1 MLLAFVNRFGR
12 VMKWMS
18 GVAGIAFVVGVF
30 MVREGQVASSMKAEN
45 REALI
50 LYGLFICLFYCMGI
64 MKNYTIALFRRSLN
78 SNPPDT
84 DAE

>member
-50 LYGLFICLFYCMGI
+50 LYGLLICTLSCVWLVIHGL
-64 MKNYTIALFRRSLN
+64 IALFRRSLN